1 MCSWRLRLSVR
12 AVALGVIALFGA
24 ACAAPAARLAPS
36 TFPAVAP
43 APAPAPPDLIFVI
56 PPGAAA
62 AQMRGDPDA
71 FRLPAEMNVV
81 VGQRI
86 VVRNEDQAMHYFFY
100 LPIAPGQEVFKA
112 FDQPGQYG
120 YSTIYSCSLAGGVDT
135 LSVHVSPRGAA
146 R

>member
-1 MCSWRLRLSVR
+1 
-12 AVALGVIALFGA
+12 VITLFGA
-24 ACAAPAARLAPS
+24 ACASPAARLAPA
-36 TFPAVAP
+36 TFPAV
-43 APAPAPPDLIFVI
+43 APAPPDLIFVI

-71 FRLPAEMNVV
+71 FRLPAEMHVV

-100 LPIAPGQEVFKA
+100 MPIAPGQEVLKA